1 MTSTYIAYG
10 IRRLDS
16 CALSFRM
23 SRVNLQVNTRCVP
36 GILAALLMAA
46 CGGSIRGMAQA
57 VPTVTAL
64 AATSAGSAVT
74 TVASGSAVALTAT
87 VTAGGSPVT
96 SGAVNFCDA
105 SATYCTDIHLIATS
119 QLTTAGTASWTFIP
133 GVGSHSYKAVFV
145 GTTTGSSG
153 DSGSTSGSVGLTV
166 TGLYPSTMVL
176 SSSGSAGNY
185 TLSAQVGG
193 AGSSAPTGTVSF
205 LDTSNGNA
213 VLGTAT
219 LGSPTAGFSLLNESN
234 PSSGITP
241 VSVAV
246 RDFNGDGIPDLA
258 VANYGNGTVTIL
270 LGTGNG
276 MFTSAPNGTVTV
288 GAEPT
293 SVAVGDFNGDGVADL
308 AVTNYG
314 SGTVTILLGAGNGTF
329 APVSNSSVVGSGPNS
344 VVVGDFNGD
353 GIADLAVAN
362 TSGNG
367 LTILLGNGNGTFTPA
382 SGSPVPAGNGPVS
395 VAEGDFNGD
404 GIVDLAAANA
414 GDGTVTIL
422 LGNGDG
428 TFTPAANNPV
438 SVGSEPSS
446 VEVGDFNGD
455 GIADL
460 AVTNYGGESLTILL
474 GSGNGTFSSAAN
486 SPVTVGSG
494 PSSVVLG
501 DFNGD
506 GIPDLAVANYGANT
520 VTVLLGNGNGTF
532 TATPSNWPTGGGP
545 GFLAAGDF
553 NGDGLQDLAVASE
566 GSGTV
571 TVLQSAMQ
579 SAIATAPTITLP
591 LTSGVHQ
598 VVASYAGDSNFAS
611 GVSSGVALGGTSASS
626 GGTLPPGNGTP
637 NPTPPAGGLS
647 NHGLPIVSALN
658 YGAVG
663 DGRQVVDGTTVADS
677 ATLTSATA
685 AFTPSDNGKT
695 IEVFAGAAHLLAATY
710 TSGGAISG
718 TAGQT
723 CTLSNFNGGG
733 SGETATIALSGNS
746 AIASG
751 TSLIISQPG
760 SGWQTFTSSPT
771 SATLGNGT
779 AQCSGTATIVATG
792 LLYAPITTTLT
803 YVNATT
809 ATMGANALYGLS
821 NATVNIGTDNTA
833 ALNRALAAATNSVLF
848 IPNGVYLSQPLTIG
862 NPVQIMG
869 ASQNGTILRADS
881 GGQNQFLTVTSS
893 NVGFANLTVDA
904 NGMAFNNNYN
914 VIGSKG
920 NGIQFANGLSNLQI
934 LDTTVE
940 NAGGNG
946 VLFIAD
952 SNVTVQNSIF
962 VGNGSDQFLYQNSSG
977 ASTSNLQILGNK
989 FDASAIP
996 CAPGFV
1002 SLYAVDM
1009 VSGSLNNVLI
1019 QGNTVLYRSCVGH
1032 ETDGIVLD
1040 GTSSTSITGV
1050 VIASN
1055 YISSTQ
1061 ATTGND
1067 GNAIELQYI
1076 GPMQFTGNTVLDGDV
1091 LSQYGPGPVAFSG
1104 NFIGCVN
1111 NCAFV
1116 SAGMLLYVN
1125 GDSSTGDVIEEGTP
1139 KGGGIV
1145 ITGTNVTVS
1154 GDTIST
1160 VASGGYGVITGV
1172 GTKLSNNQ
1180 IVSGNDG
1187 VLAAGAND
1195 TLTGNTIV
1203 AGDSQSGVILYAQ
1216 NTTVENNTI
1225 SAAGQWAMRLLN
1237 GSGGVI
1243 SGNTLQSSSSGVIF
1257 SSGVANATFSS
1268 NTFVSD
1274 TYAFNGN
1281 ESNVSNVNISGS
1293 TFTSVPVAYAYLFAP
1308 YSSGFTVQQIAPA
1321 VTVTPGASNINNTQT
1336 LSVTVVVGE
1345 GVPASVPSGSVV
1357 LTSGS
1362 YTSSAATLSGSTA
1375 IINIPAG
1382 SLAVGS
1388 DTLTAVYTPDTAGAE
1403 IYTGASGTSSAVTVS
1418 KGTPAVTVT
1427 PSPLSISTTQ
1437 SLTVTVAIS
1446 GGTGG
1451 LTPTGTVTLSSGSYT
1466 SSPATLSGG
1475 TATITVPAGSLAV
1488 GTDTLTASTS
1498 GDANYNPAVGTGSVT
1513 VLGLAVL
1520 TSPTPGLGTVLGTG
1534 NVSFQWSAGT
1544 GVTLYQLNLSATTPG
1559 ASDLFSYKGSATSA
1573 TVTSLPSNGATVY
1586 ARIYSN
1592 INGTWKYNDY
1602 LYTESGSPVAAVLQS
1617 PTPGLSTVLGT
1628 SSVSFQWSAGTG
1640 VALYQLNL
1648 SATSPGASDLFSY
1661 KGSALS
1667 ATVTSLPSNG
1677 ATVYAVLYSKIN
1689 GAWQQNSYVYTESG
1703 TPTPAALTSPT
1714 PGLSTVLGT
1723 NSVAFHWT
1731 TGTEVTLYQLN
1742 LSATTAGAS
1751 DLFLYKGTAT
1761 SAVAPNLPA
1770 NGTMVYAT
1778 LYSYINGAWQSNS
1791 YVYTES
1797 GTPVPAILQS
1807 PTPGLSTMLGTSDVA
1822 FQWSSGTGVGL
1833 YQLNLSAIAPGGSDL
1848 YSYKGPATTATAP
1861 SLPANGVTVY
1871 ARLYSKIN
1879 GVWQYNDYVY
1889 NEQ

>member
-1 MTSTYIAYG
+1 M
-10 IRRLDS
+10 
-16 CALSFRM
+16 
-23 SRVNLQVNTRCVP
+23 V
-36 GILAALLMAA
+36 
-46 CGGSIRGMAQA
+46 
-57 VPTVTAL
+57 
-64 AATSAGSAVT
+64 
-74 TVASGSAVALTAT
+74 LTAT
-87 VTAGGSPVT
+87 VTAGGSAVT
-96 SGAVNFCDA
+96 SGAMNFCDA
-105 SATYCTDIHLIATS
+105 SAIYCTDIHLLGSS
-119 QLTTAGTASWTFIP
+119 QLTAAGTASWTFIP

-145 GTTTGSSG
+145 GTTIGGSG
-153 DSGSTSGSVGLTV
+153 DAGSTSATVGLTV
-166 TGLYPSTMVL
+166 TGLYASTTVL
-176 SSSGSAGNY
+176 SSSSSAGSY

-193 AGSSAPTGTVSF
+193 AGLSIPTGSVSF

-213 VLGTAT
+213 VLGSAT
-219 LGSPTAGFSLLNESN
+219 LGSPTSGLNLLNVSN
-234 PSSGITP
+234 PPSGLTP
-241 VSVAV
+241 TSVAV

-258 VANYGNGTVTIL
+258 VANFGSGTVTIL

-276 MFTSAPNGTVTV
+276 MFTSPANSPVTV
-288 GAEPT
+288 GAEPS

-314 SGTVTILLGAGNGTF
+314 SGTVTILLGTGNGTF
-329 APVSNSSVVGSGPNS
+329 TAAPNSPLVGSGPNS
-344 VVVGDFNGD
+344 VVVGDFNED
-353 GIADLAVAN
+353 GLQDLAVAN
-362 TSGNG
+362 TSGDSV
-367 LTILLGNGNGTFTPA
+367 TILLGNGNGTFTPA
-382 SGSPVPAGNGPVS
+382 TGSPVLTGNSPVS
-395 VAEGDFNGD
+395 VTEGDFNGD
-404 GIVDLAAANA
+404 GIVDLAVANV

-428 TFTPAANNPV
+428 TFTPAANSPV

-446 VEVGDFNGD
+446 VAVGDFNAD

-460 AVTNYGGESLTILL
+460 AVTNYGGESVTILL
-474 GSGNGTFSSAAN
+474 GNGNGTFTSAAN

-494 PSSVVLG
+494 PSSIVIG

-506 GIPDLAVANYGANT
+506 LIPDLAVANYGANSLS
-520 VTVLLGNGNGTF
+520 VLLGNGNGTF
-532 TATPSNWPTGGGP
+532 TAAPSNWATGGGP
-545 GFLAAGDF
+545 GFLAVGDF
-553 NGDGLQDLAVASE
+553 NGDGLADLAVASE
-566 GSGTV
+566 GSNTV
-571 TVLQSAMQ
+571 TLLQSAMQ
-579 SAIATAPTITLP
+579 SASATAPTIALP
-591 LTSGVHQ
+591 LGSGVHQ
-598 VVASYAGDSNFAS
+598 VVADYTGDSNYAS
-611 GVSSGVALGGTSASS
+611 GISSSVALSGTSPSS
-626 GGTLPPGNGTP
+626 GGTLPPGNGTL

-647 NHGLPIVSALN
+647 NRNIPILN
-658 YGAVG
+658 VLTYGAVG
-663 DGRQVVDGTTVADS
+663 DGRQIVDGNTEAGS
-677 ATLTSATA
+677 AMLTSATA
-685 AFTPSDNGKT
+685 AFTPADNGKT
-695 IEVFAGAAHLLAATY
+695 IEVFAGPAHLLSATY
-710 TSGGAISG
+710 TSGGAFSG
-718 TAGQT
+718 TTGQT

-733 SGETATIALSGNS
+733 SGETATIALSSSN

-751 TSLIISQPG
+751 TSLIISEPG

-771 SATLGNGT
+771 TATLSNGT
-779 AQCSGTATIVATG
+779 ATCSGTATIVATG

-809 ATMGANALYGLS
+809 ATLGANAVYGLS

-833 ALNRALAAATNSVLF
+833 ALNNALVAATNSVLF
-848 IPNGVYLSQPLTIG
+848 FPSGVYLSHPLTIG
-862 NPVQIMG
+862 HPVQVMG
-869 ASQNGTILRADS
+869 ASQNATILRADS
-881 GGQNQFLTVTSS
+881 GGLNQFVTVTSG
-893 NVGFANLTVDA
+893 NVGFTNLTVDA
-904 NGMAFNNNYN
+904 NGMGFNNNYN
-914 VIGSKG
+914 ASGSTG
-920 NGIQFANGLSNLQI
+920 NGIQFASGLSNLQI

-952 SNVTVQNSIF
+952 SNVSVQNSVF

-977 ASTSNLQILGNK
+977 ASASNLQILGSK
-989 FDASAIP
+989 FDASATP

-1019 QGNTVLYRSCVGH
+1019 QGNTVLYRSCLGH

-1040 GTSSTSITGV
+1040 GTPSTSITRV

-1055 YISSTQ
+1055 YIAATQ

-1076 GPMQFTGNTVLDGDV
+1076 GPMQFTGNTMLDGDV

-1104 NFIGCVN
+1104 NYIGCVN

-1116 SAGMLLYVN
+1116 SAGMYLYVN

-1145 ITGTNVTVS
+1145 ITGANVTVT

-1180 IVSGNDG
+1180 IVSGLHG

-1195 TLTGNTIV
+1195 TLTGNMIV
-1203 AGDSQSGVILYAQ
+1203 AGGSQSGVVLYAQ

-1225 SAAGQWAMRLLN
+1225 SAPGQWAMRLLN
-1237 GSGGVI
+1237 GSGGTI

-1257 SSGVANATFSS
+1257 SSGVANATFS
-1268 NTFVSD
+1268 NNAFIAD

-1281 ESNVSNVNISGS
+1281 ESNVSNVHISGS

-1308 YSSGFTVQQIAPA
+1308 YSSGFTVQQIAPG
-1321 VTVTPGASNINNTQT
+1321 VTVTPGASNISSTQT
-1336 LSVTVVVGE
+1336 LSVTVMVGE
-1345 GVPASVPSGSVV
+1345 GVPASAPSGSVV
-1357 LTSGS
+1357 LTSGN
-1362 YTSSAATLSGSTA
+1362 YTSSATTLNGSTA
-1375 IINIPAG
+1375 IVNIPAG

-1418 KGTPAVTVT
+1418 KGTPTVTVT

-1437 SLTVTVAIS
+1437 PLMVTVAVS
-1446 GGTGG
+1446 GGSGG
-1451 LTPTGTVTLSSGSYT
+1451 LTPTGSVTLSSGSYT
-1466 SSPATLSGG
+1466 SSPATLSAG

-1488 GTDTLTASTS
+1488 GADTLTASAS

-1520 TSPTPGLGTVLGTG
+1520 TSPTPGLGTVLGTS
-1534 NVSFQWSAGT
+1534 NVSFQWSTGT

-1602 LYTESGSPVAAVLQS
+1602 LYTENGSPVAAVLQS
-1617 PTPGLSTVLGT
+1617 PTPGSTTILGT
-1628 SSVSFQWSAGTG
+1628 SNVSFQWSVGTG
-1640 VALYQLNL
+1640 VTLYQLNL
-1648 SATSPGASDLFSY
+1648 SATMPGASDLFSY
-1661 KGSALS
+1661 KGSASS

-1677 ATVYAVLYSKIN
+1677 ATVYAALFSKIN
-1689 GAWQQNSYVYTESG
+1689 GVWQQNNYVYTESG

-1714 PGLSTVLGT
+1714 PGLSTLLGT
-1723 NSVAFHWT
+1723 NNVAFQWT
-1731 TGTEVTLYQLN
+1731 SGTKVALYQLN
-1742 LSATTAGAS
+1742 LSATTGGGS

-1761 SAVAPNLPA
+1761 SAVAPALPA
-1770 NGTMVYAT
+1770 NGATVYAT

-1807 PTPGLSTMLGTSDVA
+1807 PTPGLSTVLGTSNVA
-1822 FQWSSGTGVGL
+1822 FQWSTGAGVSL
-1833 YQLNLSAIAPGGSDL
+1833 YQLNLSAIAPGDSEL
-1848 YSYKGPATTATAP
+1848 YSYKGTATIATTASIT
-1861 SLPANGVTVY
+1861 ANGITVY

-1879 GVWQYNDYVY
+1879 GVWKYNDYVY
-1889 NEQ
+1889 IEQ

>member
-1 MTSTYIAYG
+1 
-10 IRRLDS
+10 
-16 CALSFRM
+16 
-23 SRVNLQVNTRCVP
+23 VV
-36 GILAALLMAA
+36 
-46 CGGSIRGMAQA
+46 
-57 VPTVTAL
+57 
-64 AATSAGSAVT
+64 
-74 TVASGSAVALTAT
+74 LTAT
-87 VTAGGSPVT
+87 VTAGGSAVT
-96 SGAVNFCDA
+96 SGAMNFCDA
-105 SATYCTDIHLIATS
+105 SAIYCTDIHLLGSS
-119 QLTTAGTASWTFIP
+119 QLTAAGTASWTFIP

-145 GTTTGSSG
+145 GTTIGGSG
-153 DSGSTSGSVGLTV
+153 DAGSTSATVGLTV
-166 TGLYPSTMVL
+166 TGLYASTTVL
-176 SSSGSAGNY
+176 SSSSSAGSY

-193 AGSSAPTGTVSF
+193 AGLSIPTGSVSF

-213 VLGTAT
+213 VLGSAT
-219 LGSPTAGFSLLNESN
+219 LGSPTSGLNLLNVSN
-234 PSSGITP
+234 PPSGLTP
-241 VSVAV
+241 TSVAV

-258 VANYGNGTVTIL
+258 VANFGSGTVTIL

-276 MFTSAPNGTVTV
+276 MFTSPANSPVTV
-288 GAEPT
+288 GAEPS

-314 SGTVTILLGAGNGTF
+314 SGTVTILLGTGNGTF
-329 APVSNSSVVGSGPNS
+329 TAAPNSPLVGSGPNS
-344 VVVGDFNGD
+344 VVVGDFNED
-353 GIADLAVAN
+353 GLQDLAVAN
-362 TSGNG
+362 TSGDSV
-367 LTILLGNGNGTFTPA
+367 TILLGNGNGTFTPA
-382 SGSPVPAGNGPVS
+382 TGSPVLTGNSPVS
-395 VAEGDFNGD
+395 VTEGDFNGD
-404 GIVDLAAANA
+404 GIVDLAVANV

-428 TFTPAANNPV
+428 TFTPAANSPV

-446 VEVGDFNGD
+446 VAVGDFNAD

-460 AVTNYGGESLTILL
+460 AVTNYGGESVTILL
-474 GSGNGTFSSAAN
+474 GNGNGTFTSAAN

-494 PSSVVLG
+494 PSSIVIG

-506 GIPDLAVANYGANT
+506 LIPDLAVANYGANSLS
-520 VTVLLGNGNGTF
+520 VLLGNGNGTF
-532 TATPSNWPTGGGP
+532 TAAPSNWATGGGP
-545 GFLAAGDF
+545 GFLAVGDF
-553 NGDGLQDLAVASE
+553 NGDGLADLAVASE
-566 GSGTV
+566 GSNTV
-571 TVLQSAMQ
+571 TLLQSAMQ
-579 SAIATAPTITLP
+579 SASATAPTIALP
-591 LTSGVHQ
+591 LGSGVHQ
-598 VVASYAGDSNFAS
+598 VVADYTGDSNYAS
-611 GVSSGVALGGTSASS
+611 GISSSVALSGTSPSS
-626 GGTLPPGNGTP
+626 GGTLPPGNGTL

-647 NHGLPIVSALN
+647 NRNIPILN
-658 YGAVG
+658 VLTYGAVG
-663 DGRQVVDGTTVADS
+663 DGRQIVDGNTEAGS
-677 ATLTSATA
+677 AMLTSATA
-685 AFTPSDNGKT
+685 AFTPADNGKT
-695 IEVFAGAAHLLAATY
+695 IEVFAGPAHLLSATY
-710 TSGGAISG
+710 TSGGAFSG
-718 TAGQT
+718 TTGQT

-733 SGETATIALSGNS
+733 SGETATIALSSSN

-751 TSLIISQPG
+751 TSLIISEPG

-771 SATLGNGT
+771 TATLSNGT
-779 AQCSGTATIVATG
+779 ATCSGTATIVATG

-809 ATMGANALYGLS
+809 ATLGANAVYGLS

-833 ALNRALAAATNSVLF
+833 ALNNALVAATNSVLF
-848 IPNGVYLSQPLTIG
+848 FPSGVYLSHPLTIG
-862 NPVQIMG
+862 HPVQVMG
-869 ASQNGTILRADS
+869 ASQNATILRADS
-881 GGQNQFLTVTSS
+881 GGLNQFVTVTSG
-893 NVGFANLTVDA
+893 NVGFTNLTVDA
-904 NGMAFNNNYN
+904 NGMGFNNNYN
-914 VIGSKG
+914 ASGSTG
-920 NGIQFANGLSNLQI
+920 NGIQFASGLSNLQI

-952 SNVTVQNSIF
+952 SNVSVQNSVF

-977 ASTSNLQILGNK
+977 ASASNLQILGSK
-989 FDASAIP
+989 FDASATP

-1019 QGNTVLYRSCVGH
+1019 QGNTVLYRSCLGH

-1040 GTSSTSITGV
+1040 GTPSTSITRV

-1055 YISSTQ
+1055 YIAATQ

-1076 GPMQFTGNTVLDGDV
+1076 GPMQFTGNTMLDGDV

-1104 NFIGCVN
+1104 NYIGCVN

-1116 SAGMLLYVN
+1116 SAGMYLYVN

-1145 ITGTNVTVS
+1145 ITGANVTVT

-1180 IVSGNDG
+1180 IVSGLHG

-1195 TLTGNTIV
+1195 TLTGNMIV
-1203 AGDSQSGVILYAQ
+1203 AGGSQSGVVLYAQ

-1225 SAAGQWAMRLLN
+1225 SAPGQWAMRLLN
-1237 GSGGVI
+1237 GSGGTI

-1257 SSGVANATFSS
+1257 SSGVANATFS
-1268 NTFVSD
+1268 NNAFIAD

-1281 ESNVSNVNISGS
+1281 ESNVSNVHISGS

-1308 YSSGFTVQQIAPA
+1308 YSSGFTVQQIAPG
-1321 VTVTPGASNINNTQT
+1321 VTVTPGASNISSTQT
-1336 LSVTVVVGE
+1336 LSVTVMVGE
-1345 GVPASVPSGSVV
+1345 GVPASAPSGSVV
-1357 LTSGS
+1357 LTSGN
-1362 YTSSAATLSGSTA
+1362 YTSSATTLNGSTA
-1375 IINIPAG
+1375 IVNIPAG

-1418 KGTPAVTVT
+1418 KGTPTVTVT

-1437 SLTVTVAIS
+1437 PLMVTVAVS
-1446 GGTGG
+1446 GGSGG
-1451 LTPTGTVTLSSGSYT
+1451 LTPTGSVTLSSGSYT
-1466 SSPATLSGG
+1466 SSPATLSAG

-1488 GTDTLTASTS
+1488 GADTLTASAS

-1520 TSPTPGLGTVLGTG
+1520 TSPTPGLGTVLGTS
-1534 NVSFQWSAGT
+1534 NVSFQWSTGT

-1602 LYTESGSPVAAVLQS
+1602 LYTENGSPVAAVLQS
-1617 PTPGLSTVLGT
+1617 PTPGSTTILGT
-1628 SSVSFQWSAGTG
+1628 SNVSFQWSVGTG
-1640 VALYQLNL
+1640 VTLYQLNL
-1648 SATSPGASDLFSY
+1648 SATMPGASDLFSY
-1661 KGSALS
+1661 KGSASS

-1677 ATVYAVLYSKIN
+1677 ATVYAALFSKIN
-1689 GAWQQNSYVYTESG
+1689 GVWQQNNYVYTESG

-1714 PGLSTVLGT
+1714 PGLSTLLGT
-1723 NSVAFHWT
+1723 NNVAFQWT
-1731 TGTEVTLYQLN
+1731 SGTKVALYQLN
-1742 LSATTAGAS
+1742 LSATTGGGS

-1761 SAVAPNLPA
+1761 SAVAPALPA
-1770 NGTMVYAT
+1770 NGATVYAT

-1807 PTPGLSTMLGTSDVA
+1807 PTPGLSTVLGTSNVA
-1822 FQWSSGTGVGL
+1822 FQWSTGAGVSL
-1833 YQLNLSAIAPGGSDL
+1833 YQLNLSAIAPGDSEL
-1848 YSYKGPATTATAP
+1848 YSYKGTATIATAA
-1861 SLPANGVTVY
+1861 SIPANGVTVY

-1879 GVWQYNDYVY
+1879 GVWKYNDYVY
-1889 NEQ
+1889 IEQ